1 MKFHSAALVLA
12 ATAGVVSALDGYGP
26 LPSEVAVGD
35 EICVYG
41 FAMDEWCIVDT
52 GGTLLDMPSVTTL
65 LNPEM
70 HSFHCL
76 LDVGVCVGSPYHILV
91 PPGEGETMYGTGWQL
106 ASNDMVIEAGRAL
119 GSKDAGCTTCGD
131 TGMQER
137 GLRVSV
143 TGTVVTTDPPVL
155 EVTSVTA
162 LEGDAMGCM
171 DMDGGGG
178 GDTGETPTVAPTVA
192 AAVVVTEPPTDTPSS
207 LAPSTTTTVET
218 GVTTD
223 PPMPM
228 PVPPTDVPSTQT
240 ATGETTDPPG
250 ETTDPP
256 VEPTTGDGAA
266 SRVVSFVMVAVGA
279 AVAAFM

>member
-12 ATAGVVSALDGYGP
+12 ATAGVVSSLDGYGP

-131 TGMQER
+131 AGMQER

-143 TGTVVTTDPPVL
+143 TGTVVTTYPPVL

-207 LAPSTTTTVET
+207 LSPTATPVET
-218 GVTTD
+218 VITTD
-223 PPMPM
+223 PPMAV
-228 PVPPTDVPSTQT
+228 PVPPTDVPSTET

-256 VEPTTGDGAA
+256 VEPPPGDGAA